1 MELQNAAFVL
11 FVLFVG
17 LGAVALGAVV
27 TKIFTG
33 KSVNKLELLRK
44 YAKLAVEAAE
54 QIGKIRDMTGPEKK
68 MYARDVLEQ
77 LAPDM
82 PDWMADA
89 LIEAEVFLLDTGI
102 EWLADKLDGEAEPA

>member
-11 FVLFVG
+11 FVLFVA

-44 YAKLAVEAAE
+44 YAKLAVEA
-54 QIGKIRDMTGPEKK
+54 QSR
-68 MYARDVLEQ
+68 
-77 LAPDM
+77 
-82 PDWMADA
+82 
-89 LIEAEVFLLDTGI
+89 
-102 EWLADKLDGEAEPA
+102 